1 MPRPGQQKPAAI
13 EKIVVTASPDTAGQ
27 SPQGT
32 EPTATIRDAQLRLHQ
47 AGAAYRRLCQALP
60 SPVEPAPGW
69 EGDKQP
75 YTEYHTGKP
84 DIPGYTHPYWRTP
97 KAGTTTDARM
107 TPKHIHDQ
115 NPALT
120 DTSTDERSL
129 QSL

>member
-13 EKIVVTASPDTAGQ
+13 EKIVVTASPDIAGQ

-84 DIPGYTHPYWRTP
+84 DSPGYTPEQKSE
-97 KAGTTTDARM
+97 KARLRGEALQLLHRPLHAPVLADPESR
-107 TPKHIHDQ
+107 HHD
-115 NPALT
+115 
-120 DTSTDERSL
+120 
-129 QSL
+129 